1 MCVHGASELVM
12 VHANALELHAL
23 TIEGKPRIGVEVEET
38 VPEVNVIRV
47 DDTIFLLDL
56 GANGIQVR
64 IIQGPELGAA
74 VVMASCSTVALAPA
88 AMLVAALSTRA
99 IAAQEC
105 HHGGSPSARP

>member
-1 MCVHGASELVM
+1 M

-56 GANGIQVR
+56 GANGIT
-64 IIQGPELGAA
+64 G
-74 VVMASCSTVALAPA
+74 
-88 AMLVAALSTRA
+88 
-99 IAAQEC
+99 
-105 HHGGSPSARP
+105 